1 MTLLTDITY
10 RDANKAFDGAIAAGR
25 LSADPASPIYAGN
38 YMYMG
43 TWGGA
48 DRFKHC
54 DTRQYLPAG
63 VRHDG

>member
-10 RDANKAFDGAIAAGR
+10 RDADEAFEGAIAAGR
-25 LSADPASPIYAGN
+25 LSAEPASLNYAGN

-43 TWGGA
+43 TWGNV

-54 DTRQYLPAG
+54 DTRQYLATG